1 MSDTERMKEGPAFWR
16 IYMQWNI
23 QVKSPLFST
32 DADLERSFPK
42 SPETNTEEEHA
53 VNK

>member
-1 MSDTERMKEGPAFWR
+1 MSDTERMREGPASER

-23 QVKSPLFST
+23 RVKSPLVSM
-32 DADLERSFPK
+32 DANLEQSFPK

-53 VNK
+53 VNE